1 MIDLA
6 DTPFPVR
13 RDIEE
18 AIQSVLDSFARPGGS
33 LDGRQRVSVAQVA
46 REGNGSNALESF
58 ATRLY
63 STPAGVTGHDVAK
76 AASHSGFPPVVE
88 TIGIVARLAAI
99 DRFHTVI
106 GVEHPALPDPRPGP
120 PTGEIATGL
129 EKRRG
134 HVPMP
139 PGAIPVS
146 LDLVPAE
153 GRAMLDLHGALYMT
167 EGQMGDPEF
176 AREPGLNTPQLE
188 TVAARVSFLNECF
201 Y

>member
-1 MIDLA
+1 MIEA

-13 RDIEE
+13 REIEK
-18 AIQSVLDSFARPGGS
+18 AIEGVLDSLAHPGGS
-33 LDGRQRVSVAQVA
+33 LDGRQRVSIAQLA
-46 REGNGSNALESF
+46 REGNPTNALESF
-58 ATRLY
+58 ATLLY
-63 STPAGVTGHDVAK
+63 SNPAGVTGHDVAK

-88 TIGIVARLAAI
+88 TIGIISRLAAI
-99 DRFHTVI
+99 DRFRTVI
-106 GVEHPALPDPRPGP
+106 GIELPALPEPRSGP

-139 PGAIPVS
+139 TGAIPVS

-153 GRAMLDLHGALYMT
+153 GRATLDLHGALYMT

-188 TVAARVSFLNECF
+188 TIATRVSLLNECF